1 MQATCCLQVC
11 SFLHRGCCRVQDK
24 LDQADIQWDLHL
36 FADTVSSDAGSIG
49 ALIEQVANK
58 VNAELVVLAQHN
70 KVSKHL
76 LWLLSVCC
84 LA

>member
-1 MQATCCLQVC
+1 M
-11 SFLHRGCCRVQDK
+11 QDK

-49 ALIEQVANK
+49 SLIEQVANK

-70 KVSKHL
+70 KVRKAAVAAVSTLPCKL
-76 LWLLSVCC
+76 F
-84 LA
+84 LATSSEA